1 MRSDES
7 SLGILRCTH
16 FYFVTTFNH
25 LYIGTGCVCFLGSE
39 GEEHPLCV
47 CVCVVF
53 FLGGNGGTPLRHGH
67 KESYIKI

>member
-16 FYFVTTFNH
+16 FYFFTTFNH

-39 GEEHPLCV
+39 GEEHPLGV

-53 FLGGNGGTPLRHGH
+53 FWEGMGEHPLGTGTRRV
-67 KESYIKI
+67 I